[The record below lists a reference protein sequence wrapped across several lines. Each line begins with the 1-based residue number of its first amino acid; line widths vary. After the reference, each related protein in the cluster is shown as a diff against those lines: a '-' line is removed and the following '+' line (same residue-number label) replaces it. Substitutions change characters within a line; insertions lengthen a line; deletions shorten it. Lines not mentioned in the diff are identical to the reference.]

1 MVRVNRVR
9 RIIRKIDPWTVLKV
23 TLVLNFVVALTVVLG
38 FSIMWVLLVNAGVP
52 QGLEDIARRLALL
65 DQDASLVGNIEPLFT
80 GLVSLAAVYMLT
92 QTAIATVGA
101 FFYNLVSDL
110 VGGIEVVVLEESH
123 LDAPEK
129 PQKVKF
135 SLEIDYEDK
144 KPSSDK
150 DIKSIVNYGTIVKL
164 ITKLVKKK
172 HYNFLETLAEAVFD
186 ELFKDKR
193 IAKIM
198 LKIEKL
204 EILKQ
209 CSSVGIQ
216 ITKKR
221 SHDKL

>member
-80 GLVSLAAVYMLT
+80 GLVSLAVVYMLA

-110 VGGIEVVVLEESH
+110 VGGIEVVVLEETH
-123 LDAPEK
+123 LDAPTK
-129 PQKVKF
+129 PKKVKQNTNQDQKETVLM
-135 SLEIDYEDK
+135 SV
-144 KPSSDK
+144 
-150 DIKSIVNYGTIVKL
+150 IKSI
-164 ITKLVKKK
+164 KKARTE
-172 HYNFLETLAEAVFD
+172 FTSEIQSSESDLPRPDVPREIEEPTLMDA
-186 ELFKDKR
+186 
-193 IAKIM
+193 
-198 LKIEKL
+198 LKNTDNE
-204 EILKQ
+204 EDD
-209 CSSVGIQ
+209 SY
-216 ITKKR
+216 
-221 SHDKL
+221 

>member
-110 VGGIEVVVLEESH
+110 VGGIEVVVLEETH
-123 LDAPEK
+123 LDAPAK
-129 PQKVKF
+129 PKKVKQNTKQDEKETVLM
-135 SLEIDYEDK
+135 SMIKTIKKVRTEATLEKQPSRSDLPRPDVPRNIEEPTLMDALKNTENEEDD
-144 KPSSDK
+144 S
-150 DIKSIVNYGTIVKL
+150 
-164 ITKLVKKK
+164 
-172 HYNFLETLAEAVFD
+172 F
-186 ELFKDKR
+186 
-193 IAKIM
+193 
-198 LKIEKL
+198 
-204 EILKQ
+204 
-209 CSSVGIQ
+209 
-216 ITKKR
+216 
-221 SHDKL
+221 

>member
-123 LDAPEK
+123 LDVPEK
-129 PQKVKF
+129 QQKVKNTPSNESKETVMMSF
-135 SLEIDYEDK
+135 VNSIKKASADK
-144 KPSSDK
+144 TAERTPSTSDLPRPDVPR
-150 DIKSIVNYGTIVKL
+150 DIEEPTLLDVLKTAENEADDSI
-164 ITKLVKKK
+164 
-172 HYNFLETLAEAVFD
+172 
-186 ELFKDKR
+186 
-193 IAKIM
+193 
-198 LKIEKL
+198 
-204 EILKQ
+204 
-209 CSSVGIQ
+209 
-216 ITKKR
+216 
-221 SHDKL
+221 

>member
-129 PQKVKF
+129 TQKVKNT
-135 SLEIDYEDK
+135 
-144 KPSSDK
+144 SSDESK
-150 DIKSIVNYGTIVKL
+150 ETVMMSFINSIKKAREDRTAEQTPSTSDFPRPDVPRDI
-164 ITKLVKKK
+164 
-172 HYNFLETLAEAVFD
+172 EEPTLMDV
-186 ELFKDKR
+186 
-193 IAKIM
+193 
-198 LKIEKL
+198 LKNEENEEDDL
-204 EILKQ
+204 P
-209 CSSVGIQ
+209 
-216 ITKKR
+216 
-221 SHDKL
+221 

>member
-80 GLVSLAAVYMLT
+80 GLVSLAVVYMLT

-129 PQKVKF
+129 SQKVKNIPSNESKETVMMSF
-135 SLEIDYEDK
+135 VNSIKKARTEKKAEQIPSTSDLPRPDVPRDIEEPTLMDVLKNEENEEDE
-144 KPSSDK
+144 
-150 DIKSIVNYGTIVKL
+150 SI
-164 ITKLVKKK
+164 
-172 HYNFLETLAEAVFD
+172 
-186 ELFKDKR
+186 
-193 IAKIM
+193 
-198 LKIEKL
+198 
-204 EILKQ
+204 
-209 CSSVGIQ
+209 
-216 ITKKR
+216 
-221 SHDKL
+221 

>member
-23 TLVLNFVVALTVVLG
+23 TLVLNFVIALTVVLG

-123 LDAPEK
+123 LDSPEK
-129 PQKVKF
+129 PQKVKNASGNESKETVMMSF
-135 SLEIDYEDK
+135 VNSIKKARTEKTAEQTPSTSDLPRPDVPRDIEEPTLMDVLKNTENEEED
-144 KPSSDK
+144 
-150 DIKSIVNYGTIVKL
+150 
-164 ITKLVKKK
+164 
-172 HYNFLETLAEAVFD
+172 
-186 ELFKDKR
+186 
-193 IAKIM
+193 
-198 LKIEKL
+198 
-204 EILKQ
+204 
-209 CSSVGIQ
+209 SV
-216 ITKKR
+216 
-221 SHDKL
+221 